1 MAGSKANDIRI
12 GNVLEY
18 QGKLW
23 SVLKK
28 DHVKPG
34 KGGAYVQVEMRDI
47 KMGTKTNV
55 RFNSTKDVEI
65 AFVEHK
71 NFQYQYMDRNKIMV
85 MDMEDFEQVSLQKV
99 MMEQGDEVF
108 LQDGMMLTVEYC
120 NDEPISIKLPDHI
133 EVIVEQA
140 DATMKNQTSSSSYKN
155 GVLENGV
162 NVLIPPF
169 IKSGDKIIIR
179 MSDKTYVEKAK
190 K

>member
-1 MAGSKANDIRI
+1 MSNKANDIRV
-12 GNVLEY
+12 GNVIEY

-28 DHVKPG
+28 EHVKPG
-34 KGGAYVQVEMRDI
+34 KGGAYVQVEMKDI
-47 KMGTKTNV
+47 KTGTKTNT

-65 AFVEHK
+65 VFVEQK
-71 NFQYQYMDRNKIMV
+71 NFQYQYIDKDEIMV
-85 MDMEDFEQVSLQKV
+85 MDLEDFEQVSLPKI
-99 MMEQGDEVF
+99 MMEQNCEDF
-108 LQDGMMLTVEYC
+108 LQNDMLLTVEYC
-120 NDEPISIKLPDHI
+120 NDEPISIKLPEHI
-133 EVIVEQA
+133 EVMVEQA

-162 NVLIPPF
+162 NILIPPF